1 MRPLPQR
8 VMNNGV
14 WKVAV
19 EGTSHDECMLN
30 VKEHSRFD
38 LSMLM
43 DNKREI
49 TKLDIWERKLLDFSL
64 RNSMLNQIGR
74 ASCRE
79 RV

>member
-1 MRPLPQR
+1 MVL
-8 VMNNGV
+8 
-14 WKVAV
+14 WEVAV

-64 RNSMLNQIGR
+64 RKLNVESLSKAEGYSIYFI
-74 ASCRE
+74 
-79 RV
+79 